1 MKANEDLRVKRMPVH
16 EQVFSS
22 LKNAINDGRWGIDEK
37 IPTEIEL
44 SEMFGVNRLTV
55 RMALQRLIGMGLLET
70 RIGDGTYVKKF
81 SFRDYIDKVS
91 DFYLAPDLLDK
102 VLEFRNSIEVSALR
116 LAINRATDEE
126 LEELHT
132 ICDQMDAAKA
142 DYIRKRNK
150 STLERFLNLD
160 IEFHE
165 KICSLSHNDLF
176 IYAFDMARNILY
188 KYMESLVHDRT
199 GAWIRNAEK
208 ERPEDDKHRSV
219 YLALKER
226 NLDKCMK
233 EYSDIIDY
241 QVSYY

>member
-1 MKANEDLRVKRMPVH
+1 
-16 EQVFSS
+16 
-22 LKNAINDGRWGIDEK
+22 
-37 IPTEIEL
+37 
-44 SEMFGVNRLTV
+44 
-55 RMALQRLIGMGLLET
+55 MAL
-70 RIGDGTYVKKF
+70 YVKKF

-102 VLEFRNSIEVSALR
+102 VLEFRNSMEVSALR

-165 KICSLSHNDLF
+165 KICLFSHNDLF
-176 IYAFDMARNILY
+176 IYALIWHGIFFISIWSHLFMTVLVPGLEMPRRKGQRMTNTAVYIL
-188 KYMESLVHDRT
+188 
-199 GAWIRNAEK
+199 
-208 ERPEDDKHRSV
+208 P
-219 YLALKER
+219 
-226 NLDKCMK
+226 
-233 EYSDIIDY
+233 
-241 QVSYY
+241 